1 MLTIAIKRVQA
12 FLIEHVFCDIILVY
26 HCLLAQLRSLLILL
40 ALKLLIK
47 ATIDLLVVQQRDL
60 LLEIFVVPWLCYIS
74 SNFVYIELEEFGC
87 CDEKFK

>member
-26 HCLLAQLRSLLILL
+26 HCLLAQLRSLLMFL

-47 ATIDLLVVQQRDL
+47 ATIDLLVVQQ
-60 LLEIFVVPWLCYIS
+60 
-74 SNFVYIELEEFGC
+74 
-87 CDEKFK
+87 